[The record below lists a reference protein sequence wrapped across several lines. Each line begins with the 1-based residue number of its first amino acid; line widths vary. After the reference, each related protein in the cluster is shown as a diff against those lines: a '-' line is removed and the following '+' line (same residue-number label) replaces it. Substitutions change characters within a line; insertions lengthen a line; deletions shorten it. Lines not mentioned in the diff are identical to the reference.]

1 MLWNNLYSCLEVTT
15 STYFLSKKSLKC
27 LEEIKKKKGTQF
39 EIELLGKK
47 EKSE

>member
-15 STYFLSKKSLKC
+15 STYLLSKKSLKC
-27 LEEIKKKKGTQF
+27 LEEIKKKGTQF
-39 EIELLGKK
+39 EIELLGRK